1 MLAQT
6 NAHGQFMCSCLD
18 DRKITGSLFGA
29 TNLMIP
35 SEGLA
40 TTKGGLKTYAKIAE
54 SGNEMTSHF
63 CGDCGSTL
71 YRASTGYPG
80 VVMMKAGCI
89 DDFDPADGKPQ
100 LEMFTREHVHWVPLV
115 DSIEHK
121 KAGLDSEA
129 I

>member
-1 MLAQT
+1 
-6 NAHGQFMCSCLD
+6 MCSCLD

-40 TTKGGLKTYAKIAE
+40 TTKGGLKTYAKIVE
-54 SGNEMTSHF
+54 SGNEMRSHF
-63 CGDCGSTL
+63 RGDCGSTL
-71 YRASTGYPG
+71 YRVSTGYPG
-80 VVMMKAGCI
+80 VVMVKAGYI

-100 LEMFTREHVHWVPLV
+100 LEMFTREHVHWVPMV
-115 DSIEHK
+115 ASIEHK